1 MKKFSW
7 LRTNAIVRARAG
19 PSGPAP
25 EGPLTLVDFAIGP
38 GVDAFPVRFTV
49 DKLSFISVTIGI
61 ALHASTVSGI
71 SLPLPLVDSCLAIL
85 HDTQALSF
93 TVEKLTAI
101 NSFIIL
107 FHAKLRCLLQ
117 NLIVKDLTLHSVIE

>member
-1 MKKFSW
+1 MPLANIRVTEDTLPDALAF
-7 LRTNAIVRARAG
+7 LEA
-19 PSGPAP
+19 
-25 EGPLTLVDFAIGP
+25 EGPLTLVDFAVGP

-61 ALHASTVSGI
+61 ALHASTVSRI
-71 SLPLPLVDSCLAIL
+71 SLPLTLVDSRLAIL

-101 NSFIIL
+101 DSFIIL
-107 FHAKLRCLLQ
+107 FHAKFRCLLE
-117 NLIVKDLTLHSVIE
+117 NLIVKDLALHNIFE